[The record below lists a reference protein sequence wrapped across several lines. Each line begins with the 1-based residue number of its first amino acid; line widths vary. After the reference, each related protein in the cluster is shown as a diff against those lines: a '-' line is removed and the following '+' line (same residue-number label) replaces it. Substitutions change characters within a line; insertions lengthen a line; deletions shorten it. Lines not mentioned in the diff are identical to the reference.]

1 MKKTITLLAAL
12 LLLSTTTALAAEYP
26 TEVSATADNG
36 IYEIRKTYELPAGQE
51 PSEEIRQ
58 DFQQDG
64 FSYVLTDLLRQELP
78 EQQRRDCS
86 ETVTLDSESK
96 ELPDVLPLLADTKT
110 ATTEDGFTGT
120 LTLDASTITVEPA
133 GYKTNSWTVTAT
145 RTYPNL
151 SDMDMQYI
159 PKTTTENGRTLS
171 FVSVDWQTDN
181 TMNVDDYAIGDRYA
195 AVVTYSGTA
204 SGKSVTGYTVTAQY
218 SGTVEKISLD
228 KVRYVAIFHGTPIEP
243 EQQPMDWRYLAIPA
257 GLLALI
263 AAGFAVSKSKKK
275 RGMKEHEEIQDADY
289 QQIPENGTDVQPDAV
304 GGDDSRSYPGV
315 GA

>member
-1 MKKTITLLAAL
+1 MKKIITILAVL

-26 TEVSATADNG
+26 TEFSSTADNG
-36 IYEIRKTYELPAGQE
+36 IYEIRKTYELPVGQE
-51 PSEEIRQ
+51 PSEEVKK

-64 FSYVLTDLLRQELP
+64 FSYVLIDLLRQELP
-78 EQQRRDCS
+78 QQQSRDYA
-86 ETVTLDSESK
+86 ETVTLDSASK
-96 ELPDVLPLLADTKT
+96 ELSDVMSLLADTKT

-120 LTLDASTITVEPA
+120 LTLDASTIAVEPA
-133 GYKTNSWTVTAT
+133 GYKTNSWTVTAI

-171 FVSVDWQTDN
+171 FASVDWQTDN
-181 TMNVDDYAIGDRYA
+181 TMNVDDYAIGDRYT
-195 AVVTYSGTA
+195 AVVTYSSTA

-228 KVRYVAIFHGTPIEP
+228 KVRYVAIFHGTPIQP

-263 AAGFAVSKSKKK
+263 GAGFAVSKLKKK
-275 RGMKEHEEIQDADY
+275 GTKQHEEIQDADY
-289 QQIPENGTDVQPDAV
+289 EQISENGADVQPDAA
-304 GGDDSRSYPGV
+304 GGDDSHSYPGV
-315 GA
+315 ST

>member
-1 MKKTITLLAAL
+1 MKKTITILAAL

-78 EQQRRDCS
+78 QQQSRDYS

-96 ELPDVLPLLADTKT
+96 ELADVLPLLADTKT

-171 FVSVDWQTDN
+171 FASVDWQTDN
-181 TMNVDDYAIGDRYA
+181 TMNVDDYAIGDRYT

-204 SGKSVTGYTVTAQY
+204 SGKSVTGYTVTSRY
-218 SGTVEKISLD
+218 SGTVEKIALD
-228 KVRYVAIFHGTPIEP
+228 KVRYVAIFHGTPIQP
-243 EQQPMDWRYLAIPA
+243 EQQPIDWRYLAIPA

-263 AAGFAVSKSKKK
+263 GAGFAVSKLKKK
-275 RGMKEHEEIQDADY
+275 GTKQHEEIQDADY
-289 QQIPENGTDVQPDAV
+289 EQISEEGADVQPDAA

-315 GA
+315 GT